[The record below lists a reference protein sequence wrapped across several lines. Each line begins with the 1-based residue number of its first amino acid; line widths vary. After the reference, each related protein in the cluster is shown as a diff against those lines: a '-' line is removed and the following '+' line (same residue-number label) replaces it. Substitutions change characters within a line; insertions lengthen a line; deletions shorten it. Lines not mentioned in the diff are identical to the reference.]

1 MQPDK
6 PRVIIACKVLQSLIE
21 PCLAEKAISTV
32 FVEYG
37 LHRTPALMVAALQG
51 KVDQVLNPSLI
62 ILGYGLCGN
71 GLVGLK
77 ARGHTLIV
85 PRVHDCITMFLG
97 SRQRYLEDF
106 SSQPGTYYLTK
117 GWLESGIN
125 PLDEYRALV
134 EKCGPEAADWIIDTQ
149 YKKYNCLVL
158 VAPARAELALCR
170 KRASEVADFCATRWG
185 FQYEERV
192 GSDEFVK
199 QLVTSAPQL
208 RESTDDFLVI
218 APGSE
223 IKQEMYWR
231 DL

>member
-6 PRVIIACKVLQSLIE
+6 PRVIIACDVLRSLIE
-21 PCLAEKAISTV
+21 PCLAEESVSTV

-37 LHRTPALMVAALQG
+37 LHRTPALMVAALQE

-62 ILGYGLCGN
+62 IVGYGLCGN

-85 PRVHDCITMFLG
+85 PRVHDCIAMFLG

-117 GWLESGIN
+117 GWLESGSN

-134 EKCGPEAADWIIDTQ
+134 EKYGPEASDWIIDTQ
-149 YKKYNCLVL
+149 YKNYKRLVL
-158 VAPARAELALCR
+158 VAPASPELALCR
-170 KRASEVADFCATRWG
+170 KRASEVADFCAARWG

-192 GSDEFVK
+192 GSAEFVK
-199 QLVTSAPQL
+199 QLVTCAPQL

-223 IKQEMYWR
+223 IKQEMFWS
-231 DL
+231 D